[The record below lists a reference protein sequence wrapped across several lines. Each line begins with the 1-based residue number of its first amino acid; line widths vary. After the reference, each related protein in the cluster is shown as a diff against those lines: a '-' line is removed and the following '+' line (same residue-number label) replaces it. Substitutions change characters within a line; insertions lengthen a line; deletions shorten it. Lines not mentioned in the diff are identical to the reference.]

1 MEAKCAFKLPRRHS
15 AEVECVVDHE
25 RVQCRPLPFISIYD
39 SFCSFYL
46 LYGACDNDCLSVNQS
61 LCGISHAF
69 HFYEMWCRL
78 FKRVFV
84 VQYRLAIDLSYGQ
97 IYDLPRAWFLIIDYE
112 TIEDFRRVLC
122 GSRTWDRVW
131 GSSKSRRRNCLSV
144 SLPKDC
150 TFIYTV

>member
-1 MEAKCAFKLPRRHS
+1 MRIQIASTTFRRS
-15 AEVECVVDHE
+15 
-25 RVQCRPLPFISIYD
+25 RMRSGSRKSSMP
-39 SFCSFYL
+39 SFTFYFYL
-46 LYGACDNDCLSVNQS
+46 WLILFLLPSLWGHCDNDCLSVNQS

-84 VQYRLAIDLSYGQ
+84 VQYRLAIDLSCGQ